1 MPKTTLYKQVEKVI
15 KEVQPAL
22 GLHGG
27 SIELVNITPD
37 NVVELRFEGACV
49 GCVAADMTLEYGLK
63 EMIML
68 RVEDVSDVIAVN
80 KEPITHDVPNIQLAR

>member
-1 MPKTTLYKQVEKVI
+1 MPKTPLYKQVEKVI

-37 NVVELRFEGACV
+37 NIVELRFEGACV

-68 RVEDVSDVIAVN
+68 RVEDVADVIAVN

>member
-1 MPKTTLYKQVEKVI
+1 MKPTLLRQQVEAVI
-15 KEVQPAL
+15 KEIQPAL

-27 SIELVNITPD
+27 SIELVNITPE

-49 GCVAADMTLEYGLK
+49 GCVAADMTLNYGLK

-68 RVEDVSDVIAVN
+68 RVEDVEDVISIN
-80 KEPITHDVPNIQLAR
+80 NEPITHDVPDIQLTR